1 MKKINRLD
9 EMQDQKLL
17 KLEEFGFWT
26 MFWGLAAAIVVQ
38 LILGGTI
45 KQVAGELIVLL
56 IGSVYLCV
64 TSLKNGIW
72 TREST
77 PTRKG
82 SAMASIIPAVLIG
95 AIHGWKLIQKDQI
108 NTTSLLITAA
118 IMAAVYAA
126 CFAVLEV
133 FRAAYNKR
141 RSALDDIPDEE
152 NGES

>member
-1 MKKINRLD
+1 MKKTNRLD

-17 KLEEFGFWT
+17 KMEEYGFWT

-38 LILGGTI
+38 LIMGGTI

-56 IGSVYLCV
+56 IGSIYLCV

-72 TREST
+72 TRETT

-82 SAMASIIPAVLIG
+82 SAVASIIPAVLIG
-95 AIHGWKLIQKDQI
+95 AINGIKLIQNDQI
-108 NTTSLLITAA
+108 NTKSLLITAA

-141 RSALDDIPDEE
+141 RSALDDIPEEE
-152 NGES
+152 NGE